1 VEAVQDQEASRRHPT
16 ATVTR
21 VAVRTLD
28 ITGLTCPMTWVRTK
42 LELERMAPGEALEV
56 RCAEGEAL
64 ENVPRSAAE
73 AGHDVDVDGALV
85 RIVRR

>member
-1 VEAVQDQEASRRHPT
+1 MLD
-16 ATVTR
+16 VT
-21 VAVRTLD
+21 D
-28 ITGLTCPMTWVRTK
+28 LTCPMTWVRTK
-42 LELERMAPGEALEV
+42 LELERLVPGEVLEV

-73 AGHDVDVDGALV
+73 AGHDVQVTGALV

>member
-1 VEAVQDQEASRRHPT
+1 MLD
-16 ATVTR
+16 VT
-21 VAVRTLD
+21 D
-28 ITGLTCPMTWVRTK
+28 LTCPMTWVRTK
-42 LELERMAPGEALEV
+42 LELERLAPGEVLDV

-73 AGHDVDVDGALV
+73 AGHDVQVTGALV